1 MLWIVNHKGVRL
13 RWRLINVLQKVL
25 VRLIELPHELV
36 LVLKEQDQLDQ
47 SFSIV
52 CLQLKSLIFKFS
64 QTLLLLF
71 RVVFSRLFEASLVG
85 LRHISQLLNF
95 YQQRFH

>member
-1 MLWIVNHKGVRL
+1 MLWVVNHKGVRL

-64 QTLLLLF
+64 ETLLLLF
-71 RVVFSRLFEASLVG
+71 RVVFGRLFEASLVG

>member
-1 MLWIVNHKGVRL
+1 MLWVVNHKRVRL

-36 LVLKEQDQLDQ
+36 LVLKEKDQLDQ

-71 RVVFSRLFEASLVG
+71 RVVFRRLFEASLVG

>member
-1 MLWIVNHKGVRL
+1 MLWVVNHKRVRL

-71 RVVFSRLFEASLVG
+71 RVVFRRLFEASLVG

>member
-1 MLWIVNHKGVRL
+1 LLWIVNHKGVRL

-52 CLQLKSLIFKFS
+52 CLQLKSLILKFS
-64 QTLLLLF
+64 ETLLLLF
-71 RVVFSRLFEASLVG
+71 RVVFRRLFEASLVG

>member
-1 MLWIVNHKGVRL
+1 LLWVVNHKGVRL
-13 RWRLINVLQKVL
+13 GWRLINVLQKVL
-25 VRLIELPHELV
+25 VRLIELPHKLV

-64 QTLLLLF
+64 ETLLLFF
-71 RVVFSRLFEASLVG
+71 RVVFRRLFEASLVG